1 MLFVKIISSYK
12 FTFKYIDM
20 LYRYLCF
27 IMLVMIFISTNLFAQ
42 EISKGKSKIKQN
54 TSVVNLKNG
63 TARLSI
69 DTHGGAIVGFT
80 MDSMS
85 INPYSWKLNIDQM
98 PQNNK
103 YGAVFQ
109 GHFLCLGRWGA
120 PTLGEMKAG
129 VPHNGQSVC
138 DYWIIDSLFTG
149 SRLIMSSKAPL
160 DGILI
165 KRTVWIDRL
174 SPVFKVTENVKNTN
188 SVGRLFNIVQHATIG
203 SPFLDST
210 TIINTNAK
218 EGFMQTMSFPNPT
231 AFEYS
236 WPIGFVDSTKTMLDL
251 TKSSMHYSYVS
262 THIFADSI
270 GWVTASSPKN
280 GLLIGY
286 IWKTSD
292 YPWINI
298 WNQVVDGKLWAKGL
312 EFGTTGIGKS
322 YQDLL
327 SVDTRFHGR
336 SSFFFLDATDT
347 VEKSYIGF
355 QLKIPSDFSN
365 VSKVT
370 FKDGVISI
378 IEKNKTR
385 NYILTIPS
393 LFELM

>member
-1 MLFVKIISSYK
+1 
-12 FTFKYIDM
+12 
-20 LYRYLCF
+20 
-27 IMLVMIFISTNLFAQ
+27 
-42 EISKGKSKIKQN
+42 
-54 TSVVNLKNG
+54 
-63 TARLSI
+63 
-69 DTHGGAIVGFT
+69 
-80 MDSMS
+80 
-85 INPYSWKLNIDQM
+85 
-98 PQNNK
+98 
-103 YGAVFQ
+103 
-109 GHFLCLGRWGA
+109 
-120 PTLGEMKAG
+120 
-129 VPHNGQSVC
+129 
-138 DYWIIDSLFTG
+138 
-149 SRLIMSSKAPL
+149 
-160 DGILI
+160 
-165 KRTVWIDRL
+165 
-174 SPVFKVTENVKNTN
+174 
-188 SVGRLFNIVQHATIG
+188 
-203 SPFLDST
+203 
-210 TIINTNAK
+210 
-218 EGFMQTMSFPNPT
+218 
-231 AFEYS
+231 
-236 WPIGFVDSTKTMLDL
+236 
-251 TKSSMHYSYVS
+251 MHYSYVS